1 MDATGR
7 SRVTFA
13 SQSPRSDSDPGAAI
27 TNVGL
32 VFAVR
37 IGVGAP
43 RRRFQPTRIQC
54 SAALTGSC
62 GEPCPPMMA
71 DRICELGCR

>member
-13 SQSPRSDSDPGAAI
+13 SQIAEVGLKPMAAI

-37 IGVGAP
+37 VRGWRPAP
-43 RRRFQPTRIQC
+43 TLPTHSDPMLSRFDRHLWRTMPTDD
-54 SAALTGSC
+54 G
-62 GEPCPPMMA
+62 
-71 DRICELGCR
+71 

>member
-37 IGVGAP
+37 VGGWRPAP
-43 RRRFQPTRIQC
+43 TLPTHSDPMLSRFDRHLWRTMPTDD
-54 SAALTGSC
+54 G
-62 GEPCPPMMA
+62 
-71 DRICELGCR
+71 